1 MEVLLR
7 LLLKSLSII
16 TLIVFIVSVATL
28 IVTLRKPRRVSIPSI
43 ILTVII
49 SLTTLA
55 AFSFLTRYRPPA
67 WSWLL
72 LVAAG
77 IAIGIVWARTT
88 KVFARGGH
96 VMSQNSTLYLG
107 VWGGIFAINQLV
119 TIVTNRPPH
128 VAMALLIAG
137 TAIVWGTNG
146 SIVHRYIRVK
156 ADCRLGR
163 GAAEPTV
170 SGTCPRCGA
179 ASRQGAAFCGK
190 CGVKL

>member
-7 LLLKSLSII
+7 LLLKTLSVI

-28 IVTLRKPRRVSIPSI
+28 IVTLRKPRRVSIPSTVI
-43 ILTVII
+43 TVII
-49 SLTTLA
+49 SLMTLV

-67 WSWLL
+67 WIWLL

-77 IAIGIVWARTT
+77 IAIGAMWARTT
-88 KVFARGGH
+88 RVFARGNQ
-96 VMSQNSTLYLG
+96 VMSQNSTLYLA

-128 VAMALLIAG
+128 VAMALLIVG

-146 SIVHRYIRVK
+146 SIVHRYMRVK
-156 ADCRLGR
+156 ADGRSGR
-163 GAAEPTV
+163 GAVESAA
-170 SGTCPRCGA
+170 GATCPRCGA